1 MKLWTK
7 TKANRIVMLISANE
21 TGGEELI
28 VEILLAVKKS
38 LPTIKSTIQFDE
50 NHRKYNKNKT
60 N

>member
-1 MKLWTK
+1 
-7 TKANRIVMLISANE
+7 MLISANE